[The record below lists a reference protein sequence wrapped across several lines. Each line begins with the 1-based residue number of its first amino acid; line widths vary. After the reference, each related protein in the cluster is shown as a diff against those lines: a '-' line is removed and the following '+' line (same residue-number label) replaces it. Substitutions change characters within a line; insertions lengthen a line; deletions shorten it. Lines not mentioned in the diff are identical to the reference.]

1 MKLISILPIDSYIV
15 VNKSLL
21 NDNDRLILT
30 MLYQPIVG
38 SIAIS
43 LYFTLWADLNKTAIM
58 SNEYTHH
65 HLMNTMSLKLDDI
78 ISARKKLEAIGL
90 LKSYYKIGQIN
101 NYVYEI
107 YSPLSSNEF
116 FTNPLLSSALLSSIG
131 KKEYQSLLS
140 YYKIPKINMSEFENI
155 TTSFSDIYKMC
166 INEEAIESN
175 VKKKD
180 KLDLVID
187 DVVDF
192 NFIISSMPK
201 GICNLNTFTSSMKKL
216 INRLS
221 YLYEEYMGSFEQLW
235 NDSKSIDICIKDG
248 NKDFENE
255 LKKNCK
261 NYYSF
266 ENKNPPKLIYKSSNK
281 KIDTKDIKNIKERL
295 IECFECTTPYDFLT
309 AKYGG
314 AKPTS
319 KDVNLIESLLVDQ
332 QLNPGVVN
340 VLIDYVLRIND
351 KKLNKNFVE
360 AIASQ
365 WKLSNINTV
374 SEAMKQAEKE
384 YRKSNK
390 LKETKENY
398 NKKEVEKLPTWY
410 GKNIKKEQMS
420 NDDIKELE
428 DMLSDFV

>member
-1 MKLISILPIDSYIV
+1 
-15 VNKSLL
+15 
-21 NDNDRLILT
+21 
-30 MLYQPIVG
+30 
-38 SIAIS
+38 
-43 LYFTLWADLNKTAIM
+43 
-58 SNEYTHH
+58 
-65 HLMNTMSLKLDDI
+65 MNTMSLKLDDI

-221 YLYEEYMGSFEQLW
+221 YLYNFDDTTMLEM
-235 NDSKSIDICIKDG
+235 IKDSLNEKG
-248 NKDFENE
+248 MINENE

-281 KIDTKDIKNIKERL
+281 KKDTKDIKNIKERL

>member
-221 YLYEEYMGSFEQLW
+221 YLYNFDDTTMLEM
-235 NDSKSIDICIKDG
+235 IKDSLNEKG
-248 NKDFENE
+248 MINENE

-309 AKYGG
+309 Q
-314 AKPTS
+314 S
-319 KDVNLIESLLVDQ
+319 MEVQNQLV
-332 QLNPGVVN
+332 
-340 VLIDYVLRIND
+340 
-351 KKLNKNFVE
+351 K
-360 AIASQ
+360 
-365 WKLSNINTV
+365 
-374 SEAMKQAEKE
+374 M
-384 YRKSNK
+384 
-390 LKETKENY
+390 
-398 NKKEVEKLPTWY
+398 
-410 GKNIKKEQMS
+410 
-420 NDDIKELE
+420 
-428 DMLSDFV
+428 